1 MTSDNT
7 NKALTEKQE
16 KKLAEKYT
24 KTRGFI
30 KNV

>member
-7 NKALTEKQE
+7 NKKLTEKQE

-24 KTRGFI
+24 KTKGL
-30 KNV
+30 